1 MNKLFAALALLLA
14 SSNVSATCWSDKDC
28 SAEEFC
34 RCLGAKFVQSGFC
47 DAKAGQ
53 CMAKHFRVGDENK
66 SLFDVPQSDTAEWEK
81 AFRRTPAY
89 TDTANRVPEDSS
101 AD

>member
-1 MNKLFAALALLLA
+1 MTKLFAALALLLA
-14 SSNVSATCWSDKDC
+14 ASNASATCRSDKDC

-53 CMAKHFRVGDENK
+53 CMAKNFRIGDENK
-66 SLFDVPQSDTAEWEK
+66 SLFDVPQEDAAEWEK
-81 AFRRTPAY
+81 AFKRTPAH
-89 TDTANRVPEDSS
+89 TELTGRTVESPED
-101 AD
+101 